1 MTDERTKT
9 AKKVTW
15 IGFYAN
21 LALMTFKITAGL
33 IGKSTAMIADGIH
46 SFSDFITDVIVIV
59 FIGISG
65 KERDEDHQ
73 YGHGKYETF
82 ATLLISL
89 ALIIVGIGIFWSGL
103 TKVIDTINGKII
115 EQPGYLALVA
125 AILSIIVKE
134 GLFRYTKK
142 EGEKINNQAVIAN
155 GWHHRSDAFSSIGT
169 ALGIGGAIFLGEK
182 WRVLDPLAGIIVSF
196 FILKVAVELGMPS
209 VHELLEKSLPK
220 ETEEEINQIIQS
232 NTEILA
238 FHNLKTRKIG
248 NNCVIDV
255 HIKLD
260 PQTTFVHSHDIASE
274 LEHKLRDKF
283 GAKTITSIHT
293 EPFKNGGK

>member
-1 MTDERTKT
+1 
-9 AKKVTW
+9 
-15 IGFYAN
+15 
-21 LALMTFKITAGL
+21 
-33 IGKSTAMIADGIH
+33 
-46 SFSDFITDVIVIV
+46 
-59 FIGISG
+59 
-65 KERDEDHQ
+65 
-73 YGHGKYETF
+73 
-82 ATLLISL
+82 
-89 ALIIVGIGIFWSGL
+89 
-103 TKVIDTINGKII
+103 
-115 EQPGYLALVA
+115 
-125 AILSIIVKE
+125 
-134 GLFRYTKK
+134 
-142 EGEKINNQAVIAN
+142 
-155 GWHHRSDAFSSIGT
+155 
-169 ALGIGGAIFLGEK
+169 
-182 WRVLDPLAGIIVSF
+182 
-196 FILKVAVELGMPS
+196 LKVAVELGMPS

>member
-1 MTDERTKT
+1 MTDQRTET

-15 IGFYAN
+15 IGFYVN
-21 LALMTFKITAGL
+21 LVLMTFKIVAGF

-46 SFSDFITDVIVIV
+46 SLSDFITDVIVIV

-103 TKVIDTINGKII
+103 TKVIDTVNGKII
-115 EQPGYLALVA
+115 EQPGFLALAA

-134 GLFRYTKK
+134 ILFRYTKK

-182 WRVLDPLAGIIVSF
+182 WRVLDPVAGIIVSF

-220 ETEEEINQIIQS
+220 ETEEEINRIIRS
-232 NTEILA
+232 NPEILA

-248 NNCVIDV
+248 NNSVIDV

-260 PQTTFVHSHDIASE
+260 PQTTFIRSHDIATDIE
-274 LEHKLRDKF
+274 NKLREKF

-293 EPFKNGGK
+293 EPYNAV

>member
-1 MTDERTKT
+1 MNDQRTET

-15 IGFYAN
+15 IGFYVN
-21 LALMTFKITAGL
+21 LVLMTFKIVAGF

-46 SFSDFITDVIVIV
+46 SLSDFITDVIVLI

-103 TKVIDTINGKII
+103 TKVIDTVNGKII
-115 EQPGYLALVA
+115 EQPGYLALAA

-134 GLFRYTKK
+134 ILFRYTKK

-182 WRVLDPLAGIIVSF
+182 WRVLDPVAGIIVSF

-220 ETEEEINQIIQS
+220 ETEEEINRIIRS
-232 NTEILA
+232 NPEILA

-248 NNCVIDV
+248 NNSVIDV

-260 PQTTFVHSHDIASE
+260 PQTTFIRSHDIATDIE
-274 LEHKLRDKF
+274 NKLREKF

-293 EPFKNGGK
+293 EPYNAV